1 MQKTTYYGQIEEIW
15 ELLYLGF
22 KVLVFWC
29 RWVQGSQGV
38 MKDRYG
44 FTTVDLQQVGYRDE
58 PFVVTSQVS
67 QVFYVRGTRNKK

>member
-22 KVLVFWC
+22 KVPVFWC

-38 MKDRYG
+38 MKDRYD
-44 FTTVDLQQVGYRDE
+44 FTAVDLQQVGYRDE
-58 PFVVTSQVS
+58 PFVVTS
-67 QVFYVRGTRNKK
+67 